1 MKVIIAG
8 SRNITDYEE
17 VCRAI
22 LFSNFD
28 DISEVVSGKAKGV
41 DTLGERFAKEFDIPL
56 KEFPAKW
63 RPSPGV
69 YDKAAGIKRNVEMAN
84 YADALIA
91 LWDGK
96 SPGTKHMISIAEKKG
111 LKVYVHLVKEKE

>member
-8 SRNITDYEE
+8 SRDINDYEE
-17 VCRAI
+17 LCRAI

-28 DISEVVSGKAKGV
+28 DITEVVSGKALGV
-41 DTLGERFAKEFDIPL
+41 DTLGERFAKEFEIPL

-69 YDKAAGIKRNVEMAN
+69 YDKAAGIKRNTEMAD
-84 YADALIA
+84 YSDGLIA

-111 LKVYVHLVKEKE
+111 LKVYVHLVSPK